1 MHAKYEKGVTLVEL
15 MVVIAVIAI
24 LAIAAMPSYRE
35 LLDRYR
41 VGKAAEDVVSLISN
55 ARSGAVKLH
64 RQVAVSF
71 ATDANWCVGANSA
84 ARPSAGGLA
93 LAATTCSCASPATCL
108 VDGENLVI
116 PVGKH
121 PGVKLTST
129 TGNIVFDGLV
139 GATTDITTPHSA
151 VLESPAGMFTVTINV
166 TPLGQANTTVVQN

>member
-1 MHAKYEKGVTLVEL
+1 MQAKHARGVTLVEL

-41 VGKAAEDVVSLISN
+41 IGKAAEDVVSLISN
-55 ARSGAVKLH
+55 ARSGSVKLH

-71 ATDANWCVGANSA
+71 VTAANWCVGANA
-84 ARPSAGGLA
+84 
-93 LAATTCSCASPATCL
+93 AATPTGGARAVAASTCDCAAPNTCS

-121 PGVKLTST
+121 PGVTLTSAG
-129 TGNIVFDGLV
+129 GNIVFDGLV
-139 GATTDITTPHSA
+139 GATTGLATQTA
-151 VLESPAGMFTVTINV
+151 TLVSPAGMFTATVNV

>member
-1 MHAKYEKGVTLVEL
+1 VQAKYSKGVTLVEL
-15 MVVIAVIAI
+15 MVVIAVITI

-55 ARSGAVKLH
+55 ARSGSLKLH

-71 ATDANWCVGANSA
+71 VTAGSWCVGANA
-84 ARPSAGGLA
+84 
-93 LAATTCSCASPATCL
+93 AATPTGGARAGVATACDCGTPTSCS

-121 PGVKLTST
+121 PGVSLTSAS
-129 TGNIVFDGLV
+129 GNIVFDGLV
-139 GATTDITTPHSA
+139 GATTGLATQSA
-151 VLESPAGMFTVTINV
+151 VLQSPAGMFTVTVNV
-166 TPLGQANTTVVQN
+166 TPLGQANMTVTQN

>member
-1 MHAKYEKGVTLVEL
+1 MYAKYAKGVTLVEL

-55 ARSGAVKLH
+55 ARSGSVKLH
-64 RQVAVSF
+64 REVAVSF
-71 ATDANWCVGANSA
+71 TTDANWCVGANA
-84 ARPSAGGLA
+84 AAAPTGGARAGT
-93 LAATTCSCASPATCL
+93 ATTCSCGSPATCL

-121 PGVKLTST
+121 PGVTLTSA
-129 TGNIVFDGLV
+129 TGDIVFDGLV
-139 GATTDITTPHSA
+139 GATTGLATQTAI
-151 VLESPAGMFTVTINV
+151 LESPAGMFTVTINV
-166 TPLGQANTTVVQN
+166 TPLGQADTTVVQN

>member
-1 MHAKYEKGVTLVEL
+1 MYAKYAKGFTLVEL

-24 LAIAAMPSYRE
+24 LTIAAMPSYRE

-41 VGKAAEDVVSLISN
+41 VGKAAEDVVSLVSN
-55 ARSGAVKLH
+55 ARSGSVKLH

-71 ATDANWCVGANSA
+71 VTASSWCVGANA
-84 ARPSAGGLA
+84 
-93 LAATTCSCASPATCL
+93 AATPTGGARAVAASTCACGTPSSCL

-121 PGVKLTST
+121 PGVTLTSA
-129 TGNIVFDGLV
+129 TGTIVFDGLV
-139 GATTDITTPHSA
+139 GATTGLATQTA
-151 VLESPAGMFTVTINV
+151 LLESPAGMFTATINI